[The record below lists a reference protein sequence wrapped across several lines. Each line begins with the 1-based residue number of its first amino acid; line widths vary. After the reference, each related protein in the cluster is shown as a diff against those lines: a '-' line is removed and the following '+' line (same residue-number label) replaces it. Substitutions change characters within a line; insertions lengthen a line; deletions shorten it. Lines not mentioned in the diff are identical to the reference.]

1 VKYAVV
7 RFDDKQYKLEEGR
20 EIVLD
25 KQDSE
30 LKPEVLMVVNEGKV
44 KLGTPVVKG
53 AKLTLK
59 RLGEE
64 KGDKLYVKKYKAKSR
79 YRKKIGFR
87 PQHTRILVEKIA

>member
-1 VKYAVV
+1 MKYAVV